1 MKQALKLYFITD
13 VDKFIKIH
21 FEEFLQIFS
30 IVWLEE
36 TIEMS
41 TNNNIY

>member
-1 MKQALKLYFITD
+1 MKQALKLYFITE

-21 FEEFLQIFS
+21 FKEFLQIFS
-30 IVWLEE
+30 IVQLEE

-41 TNNNIY
+41 TNNNTH